1 MEEILTEIL
10 KANKYKKGK
19 KLGEGGDGLAYEV
32 IKNNKTY
39 AAKLIKL
46 NPKAKECEAD
56 IIKEFRGPNIVKF
69 NYVEKKTVA
78 NSIYYLIVMEKAT
91 FNSLAHFLH
100 DIRRNNILDIIYGS
114 SFQIIGDNLLRF
126 FISQLIQGL
135 EILNRNNFCHFD
147 IKPQN
152 ILVFQGLYIK
162 WADFGYLRDLETIA
176 IEDKNN
182 NNNNNDGKKIDVPGG
197 TRGYFSPEFYLNK
210 GEILLKQAFK
220 HDYFGLGA
228 TIYYMKYGKNML
240 NYYDSGREEK
250 DYIMTSN
257 QIIEQIE
264 KKMDEIKSDKSSD
277 KEFIDLLCSLIQ
289 YSPEQRPDLESM
301 YKNKW
306 LNKNREEINSIV
318 EINDTDAKKIL
329 MEINKSDFLIKKKMY
344 LDSIHKKNNEKNKYR
359 KFKFNLEKN
368 SGKFIL

>member
-1 MEEILTEIL
+1 MEEILKKIL
-10 KANKYKKGK
+10 KDNKYEKGE
-19 KLGEGGDGLAYEV
+19 KLGKGGFGLAYEV
-32 IKNNKTY
+32 KKNNKVY
-39 AAKLIKL
+39 AAKLIKH
-46 NPKAKECEAD
+46 NPKEKECEAD
-56 IIKEFRGPNIVKF
+56 IIKEFRGPNIVKINF
-69 NYVEKKTVA
+69 AKRTTVA
-78 NSIYYLIVMEKAT
+78 NTIYYLIVMEKAP
-91 FNSLAHFLH
+91 FNSLAQFLH
-100 DIRRNNILDIIYGS
+100 DIKRNNILNLIYGS
-114 SFQIIGDNLLRF
+114 SFEIIGDNLLRF

-135 EILNRNNFCHFD
+135 EIFNRNNFCHFD

-152 ILVFQGLYIK
+152 ILVFPGLYVK
-162 WADFGYLRDLETIA
+162 WADFGCLRDIETIA
-176 IEDKNN
+176 IEDKSL
-182 NNNNNDGKKIDVPGG
+182 NNNNDDKKIIVPGG
-197 TRGYFSPEFYLNK
+197 THGYFSPEFYINK

-228 TIYYMKYGKNML
+228 TIYNIKYGKNML
-240 NYYDSGREEK
+240 DYYDSGKEGK